1 MKCNN
6 ISNAHNPKTI
16 VDGDTALRIICT
28 ECRHQFTLRK
38 DPFKGVPENREYS
51 KIYKRDILQG
61 KDNLFYK
68 YYSYYMRT

>member
-6 ISNAHNPKTI
+6 ISKTHNPKTI
-16 VDGDTALRIICT
+16 VDGDTALRVLCI

-38 DPFKGVPENREYS
+38 DPFKKVPENREYS

-68 YYSYYMRT
+68 YYSQYMTT